1 MPNPRLYNSGL
12 HKLTNGDIDF
22 VADTIEVLIVDNT
35 YTFNKA
41 HTAVSDVSGDEVTND
56 VGSGYE
62 RKTLGTKSIALN
74 STDDRIE
81 YKAADVL
88 YTAILTNEVLGGAV
102 VFSGTDLI
110 AFLEFADLTT
120 NGSDVRL
127 NIGTSDVVHILN
139 DLA

>member
-12 HKLTNGDIDF
+12 HKLTNGDIEF
-22 VADTIEVLIVDNT
+22 VTDTIEVLIVDNT
-35 YTFNKA
+35 YTFSKA
-41 HTAVSDVSGDEVTND
+41 HTLVSDVSGDEVTND

-62 RKTLGTKSIALN
+62 RKTLGTKSIAIN
-74 STDDRIE
+74 TSDDRVE